1 VASTIIQ
8 LLIIGILQ
16 GGIYA
21 VATLGLSLIFGVSNI
36 LNLAHGE
43 FLMLGGLFTYILFTA
58 TRLNPLFIALLLIP
72 FFFGIGFLFER
83 GLIRP
88 LSKRTGPELVIA
100 SVLVTLGASLAI
112 EDIASFFWG
121 PEDKG
126 ISYVMP
132 SINIGDMVISSIR
145 LVGLLC
151 IIVLTVAVH
160 LLLKKT
166 FLGKALRAITQNRQG
181 AMLMGVNHL
190 RIGSITFGIGTIM
203 ASIAGVFYIALFTIT
218 PFIGIP
224 LSMKYL
230 CIIVM
235 GGVGSLYGS
244 LLGGLI
250 LGVTESIT
258 GFFAPHWSETAAFLI
273 LVVILLIR
281 PKGLLG

>member
-1 VASTIIQ
+1 MVSVIIQ
-8 LLIIGILQ
+8 LLIMGILQ

-58 TRLNPLFIALLLIP
+58 TKLNPLLLTLILIP
-72 FFFGIGFLFER
+72 LFFGIGFLFER

-88 LSKRTGPELVIA
+88 LSKRTGAELIIA

-112 EDIASFFWG
+112 EDITSYFWG
-121 PEDKG
+121 PEEKG

-132 SINIGDMVISSIR
+132 SIQIGDMVISSIR
-145 LVGLLC
+145 LLGLLC
-151 IIVLTVAVH
+151 ITILTVAIH
-160 LLLKKT
+160 LFLKKT
-166 FLGKALRAITQNRQG
+166 FLGKALRATTQNRQG

-203 ASIAGVFYIALFTIT
+203 ASIAGIFYIVLFTIT
-218 PFIGIP
+218 PFMGIP

-244 LLGGLI
+244 LLGGLV
-250 LGVTESIT
+250 LGITESIT
-258 GFFAPHWSETAAFLI
+258 GFFAPHWSETAAFII
-273 LVVILLIR
+273 LVTILLVR